1 MTSTVNNIL
10 NKTNQY
16 YVKKFITI
24 ENNEIKMIN
33 DMRISDKPNK
43 IISFIGNARTGKSTL
58 MNCFLSYL
66 FNDNIKLFNTSANL
80 NSHCTT
86 GIDMLELEFDKYNLI
101 LLDVQGLEL
110 QDSSDDCKLI
120 IFVYLISNLII
131 FNPKTILDNTVLS
144 SLQSLTSIITYYDN
158 IDSNKN
164 KPGLFFR
171 PRDINPDAEF
181 DPTSNLS
188 DMLSDTKDQFL
199 NVRSSIKKLFHT
211 IESVPTYSLDRKELK
226 LLSNNNF
233 IDFINNTDNGF
244 KNLCSH
250 FDNIIT
256 NIKSSTD
263 KNNFINIIENIN
275 GNKKIDF
282 NIFDITKREAE
293 LDIKEWILKN
303 INISMYDEPIESDGT
318 QLNYDTFIQPRID
331 YSNEILA
338 KFDERFIKTTPKI
351 KATFRKE
358 INDIFMKHINDST
371 HKSQAI
377 ANTFLSG
384 IYNDKIKTCNYN
396 TVIHNVTGLYSGDT
410 NWINFIQIEEIKQEL
425 FNYIKNTVWLESVKT
440 SFLIRLNI
448 FINSIE
454 TKTMKMIKILDKKFN
469 KYINEQSDIIKTFI
483 DEQNISDNDIN
494 NIYMNFNTIIGD
506 ICSKFNVDIIDK
518 LVYPYF
524 EINISY
530 DNSKSDEECN
540 VNFIQH
546 SKKRMICC

>member
-1 MTSTVNNIL
+1 MTFITIENNEI
-10 NKTNQY
+10 
-16 YVKKFITI
+16 KKFITI

-33 DMRISDKPNK
+33 DIKTSDKPNK

-66 FNDNIKLFNTSANL
+66 FNDNIKLFNTSSNL

-86 GIDMLELEFDKYNLI
+86 GIDMLEIEFDKYNLI

-110 QDSSDDCKLI
+110 QDSRDDCKLI

-164 KPGLFFR
+164 KPGLLFR
-171 PRDINPDAEF
+171 PRDINPDADF
-181 DPTSNLS
+181 DPNSNLLA
-188 DMLSDTKDQFL
+188 MLSDTKDQFL

-233 IDFINNTDNGF
+233 MEFINNTDNGF

-250 FDNIIT
+250 LDNIIT
-256 NIKSSTD
+256 NINSSTPA
-263 KNNFINIIENIN
+263 NHNFMSIIENIN

-318 QLNYDTFIQPRID
+318 QINYDTFIQPRID
-331 YSNEILA
+331 YSNEFNL
-338 KFDERFIKTTPKI
+338 
-351 KATFRKE
+351 
-358 INDIFMKHINDST
+358 
-371 HKSQAI
+371 
-377 ANTFLSG
+377 
-384 IYNDKIKTCNYN
+384 
-396 TVIHNVTGLYSGDT
+396 
-410 NWINFIQIEEIKQEL
+410 INF
-425 FNYIKNTVWLESVKT
+425 
-440 SFLIRLNI
+440 
-448 FINSIE
+448 
-454 TKTMKMIKILDKKFN
+454 
-469 KYINEQSDIIKTFI
+469 
-483 DEQNISDNDIN
+483 
-494 NIYMNFNTIIGD
+494 
-506 ICSKFNVDIIDK
+506 
-518 LVYPYF
+518 
-524 EINISY
+524 
-530 DNSKSDEECN
+530 
-540 VNFIQH
+540 
-546 SKKRMICC
+546 